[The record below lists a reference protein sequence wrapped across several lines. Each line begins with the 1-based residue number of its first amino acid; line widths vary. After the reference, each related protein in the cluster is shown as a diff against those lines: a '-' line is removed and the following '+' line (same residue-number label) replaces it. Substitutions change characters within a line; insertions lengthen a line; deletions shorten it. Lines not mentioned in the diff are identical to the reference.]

1 MGGAGRGKKSRA
13 AEGAECA
20 NVLVTHD
27 LSASSRTHGGRK
39 ELTHGSL
46 LSLKRA
52 VSHTHMH
59 TCMGTRTHSI
69 THTKRRSRVVIS
81 WWSEGRQEG
90 TQDKTQTPKDMLLVT

>member
-1 MGGAGRGKKSRA
+1 MRGAGRGKKSRA

-52 VSHTHMH
+52 VSHTHTCTHAWAQEHIVSH
-59 TCMGTRTHSI
+59 TQKEEAEWLSHGGQKGGRKGPRTRHRLPRICS
-69 THTKRRSRVVIS
+69 
-81 WWSEGRQEG
+81 
-90 TQDKTQTPKDMLLVT
+90 